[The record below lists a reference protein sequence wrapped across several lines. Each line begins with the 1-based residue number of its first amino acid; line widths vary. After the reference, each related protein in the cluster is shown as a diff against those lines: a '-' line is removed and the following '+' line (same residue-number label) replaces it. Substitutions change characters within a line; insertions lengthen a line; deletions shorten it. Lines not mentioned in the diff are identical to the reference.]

1 MKKIGFP
8 NLSFLPSNNRIRN
21 LYDEYRALLS
31 KKFMILNMPAF
42 REHMKTDER
51 ETMTRKFIDEIDVFF
66 GYDRQFMRTRRNCH
80 KKPAIILPMFANM
93 TRGGITIWMNRNY
106 FNTNDVLMFSS
117 LADKAIYS
125 EAVTEATVKAIVL
138 PLPLSSCYEQQFQ
151 SCGVLRKKEE
161 IGPIRILYVGRLVK
175 EKNIQA
181 IVQVCS
187 ILKNRMDFSMTM
199 IGNWYDSIDDGRYK
213 REIQKL
219 IADLNLT
226 EKIIFKGYL
235 QERDLVD
242 EYQKSDILINLST
255 NPDENFGLAIV
266 EALSQSLPIVCTDWG
281 GFKDH
286 VISGWNGYKV
296 KTNIINN
303 TVAIDINEAVEYLYM
318 LRSSTLRKRMGKNS
332 NDLYNDKYGRCILLK
347 KLEMIILSRKEA
359 REAVVKFDRE
369 AMEYCL
375 KYVFGCA
382 VKCKEPDVYFG
393 QKHYVSQ
400 LMEEIDENCSGE
412 D

>member
-286 VISGWNGYKV
+286 VISGWNGYNVRLGKLEFAFAEFVKQLQKFSAGAELLKV
-296 KTNIINN
+296 PEADQDLHDLRIERRMHLHVVQKVGKARI
-303 TVAIDINEAVEYLYM
+303 EAVAPAVQRICDAAADVLDRGQRVRDR
-318 LRSSTLRKRMGKNS
+318 LTRMV
-332 NDLYNDKYGRCILLK
+332 DVVI
-347 KLEMIILSRKEA
+347 
-359 REAVVKFDRE
+359 AVV
-369 AMEYCL
+369 L
-375 KYVFGCA
+375 P
-382 VKCKEPDVYFG
+382 EPARGDVDAEPALHF
-393 QKHYVSQ
+393 
-400 LMEEIDENCSGE
+400 LLRL
-412 D
+412 